1 MLPIRASVLYIS
13 ILLAVATPASAQS
26 TAPAPATAAAVP
38 DTLTEIRLK
47 DGSVLVGGVDSS
59 TVTQVVLVT
68 RSGTRMTIPRSEI
81 LSTRR
86 VALQANGEAWAE
98 DANPTRLFFS
108 PTGRSL
114 PKGEG
119 YVSAYFFFLPFV
131 AYGVT
136 DWLTLAGGTPI
147 LPGAFGE
154 IFYVAPKVRL
164 LERGKTSVSAGA
176 LSFLATRAVDKGS
189 AGILYGAGTYG
200 SRDNAI
206 TVGAGWFYAETDG
219 YANTSDEPV
228 LMIGAERRISRRVKL
243 VTENWLSIDPG
254 VNGLIS
260 GGFRFLGERLSA
272 DLGFAGVMG
281 EGCCV
286 PLINFSWSFG
296 GASAR

>member
-1 MLPIRASVLYIS
+1 MRPARVFASSVC
-13 ILLAVATPASAQS
+13 LLFFAVVATSASAQS
-26 TAPAPATAAAVP
+26 TAPTPATAAVP

-47 DGSVLVGGVDSS
+47 DGSVLVGRVDSS

-68 RSGTRMTIPRSEI
+68 RSGTRMTIPRSDI
-81 LSTRR
+81 ISTRH
-86 VALQANGEAWAE
+86 VVLQPNGETWAE

-189 AGILYGAGTYG
+189 AGILYGVGTYG

-228 LMIGAERRISRRVKL
+228 LMIGGERRISRRVKL

-296 GASAR
+296 SAR